1 MSERESDKQ
10 QEAFIDYIILKL
22 KNLER
27 SDLFAIVLLV
37 IDSF

>member
-1 MSERESDKQ
+1 MSEEGSDKQ
-10 QEAFIDYIILKL
+10 REAFIDYIILKL

-27 SDLFAIVLLV
+27 SDVFAIVLLV